1 MGKVQELE
9 ELEVYQR
16 AVALADR
23 IWDIVGSW
31 SYFARDTVG
40 KQMVRAAD
48 SVAANIAE
56 SYGRYHYGEK
66 INFLYYAR
74 ASLYETRHWVNR
86 SHRRELME
94 TTISSD
100 LMSQMHVLAPK
111 LNAYINSKKRQRV
124 RRRSHT
130 K

>member
-9 ELEVYQR
+9 ELEVYQM

-86 SHRRELME
+86 SRRRELMDA
-94 TTISSD
+94 TISGD
-100 LMSQMHVLAPK
+100 LMSHMCILAPK
-111 LNAYINSKKRQRV
+111 LNAYMNSKKRQRR
-124 RRRSHT
+124 RRRSPVT
-130 K
+130 

>member
-9 ELEVYQR
+9 EIEVYQL
-16 AVALADR
+16 AVALADL
-23 IWDIVGSW
+23 IWKIISAW
-31 SYFARDTVG
+31 TPFARDTIG

-48 SVAANIAE
+48 SIAANIAE

-74 ASLYETRHWVNR
+74 GSLYETRHWVRR
-86 SHRRELME
+86 SHARRL
-94 TTISSD
+94 ISDAILGD
-100 LMSQMHVLAPK
+100 LMGRMRILAPK
-111 LNAYINSKKRQRV
+111 LNAYIGSKKRQRA
-124 RRRSHT
+124 SY